1 MKRVLLFLM
10 LFSTTSVFAQDVIVK
25 KDGSTILSK
34 VIEIGTTE
42 IKYKKNSNLNGPTYS
57 INIADVQAVNYEN
70 GEKENFSG
78 TMVSQPQ
85 QNVTIP
91 QQSYG
96 YQSSKYQF
104 DDKQFLLEKSKRI
117 KRTANILDGIAIPLG
132 LAVGLG
138 GAFLLDASW
147 MIWVGLG
154 VEVTDLIIS
163 SAVRAHA
170 NRIEEKAYYYS
181 LINPIVSTDIA
192 FVNFN
197 IGQNKVSSGLQ
208 LLTDTHNK
216 THAIGLG
223 IDFSF

>member
-1 MKRVLLFLM
+1 MKKVLFILM
-10 LFSTTSVFAQDVIVK
+10 LLSATSVFAQDVIVK

-42 IKYKKNSNLNGPTYS
+42 IKYKKFSNQNGPTYS
-57 INIADVQAVNYEN
+57 INMAEVQAINYEN

-78 TMVSQPQ
+78 TIVSQPQ
-85 QNVTIP
+85 KNATIP

-117 KRTANILDGIAIPLG
+117 KRTANILDGIALPLG

-138 GAFLLDASW
+138 GAFLLDAPW
-147 MIWVGLG
+147 MIYVGLG

-163 SAVRAHA
+163 SMVRAHA
-170 NRIEEKAYYYS
+170 NRIKEKAYYYS
-181 LINPIVSTDIA
+181 FVNSIVSTDIA
-192 FVNFN
+192 SVNFN

-208 LLTDTHNK
+208 IITDTHYK

-223 IDFSF
+223 IDLSF